1 MAIYIMGGKF
11 CKGLD
16 DTCDSPKRGDLDL
29 KKFFD
34 GKLDEEELAQV
45 DEIVRQYIEE
55 AEFEKKQAAA
65 AAEELRAENERAAE
79 ELRAET
85 REYNTS
91 GKKSKTDSMH

>member
-1 MAIYIMGGKF
+1 MGGKF

-45 DEIVRQYIEE
+45 DEIVRQYMEE
-55 AEFEKKQAAA
+55 AEFEKKQGG
-65 AAEELRAENERAAE
+65 
-79 ELRAET
+79 ET
-85 REYNTS
+85 LGSVGGNVSR
-91 GKKSKTDSMH
+91 